1 MQYPAFTA
9 QNVTSLRLEA
19 QQKGL
24 FLPVSESTAALEQTE
39 LLHGRE
45 IKNRKVMQIT
55 FVSDATEQG
64 APTEATVQRYA
75 AAASSSAGM
84 VWSEPI
90 AICPEGRMDK
100 AQLCL
105 TQETLPAFTAMVS
118 AMRQAAQNQG
128 EAAPILIAVLDHAGR
143 YAMIPQPVD
152 RCPVL
157 SHESAALISD
167 ETLSKLIV
175 TVGETARLAEQ
186 AGFDGIAIHAAH
198 RNLFSESLAAFSR
211 DGVFGGDFEDRTRFL
226 RDCFT
231 AASLTVNNS
240 FLCIR
245 LNLYDGIPQ
254 PHGWGM
260 AFEDAYAPDL
270 SEPSLLLRVL
280 HELYDVT
287 LVSCEAGDPHYNPY
301 VQCPVEGDNL
311 PEHPLVGI
319 SRLCTCTAMIDSAL
333 QQNVKL
339 ILPNCSYLQQLAPH
353 LGAGMIAEEFASF
366 AVL

>member
-1 MQYPAFTA
+1 MQYSAFSA
-9 QNVTSLRLEA
+9 QNVTALRLEA

-24 FLPVSESTAALEQTE
+24 FLPVSESTAALEQPD

-45 IKNRKVMQIT
+45 IANRKVIQIP
-55 FVSDATEQG
+55 FAPDATEHG
-64 APTEATVQRYA
+64 APTEATMQRYC
-75 AAASSSAGM
+75 AAASRSAGM

-105 TQETLPAFTAMVS
+105 TEETLPMITAMVT
-118 AMRQAAQNQG
+118 AMRQAAQNSG
-128 EAAPILIAVLDHAGR
+128 ETAPVLIALLDHAGR
-143 YAMIPQPVD
+143 YAMEPQPVD

-157 SHESAALISD
+157 AHENVELISD
-167 ETLSKLIV
+167 KTLSELIV
-175 TVGETARLAEQ
+175 TVGEAARLAEQ

-231 AASLTVNNS
+231 AASLTVNES

-254 PHGWGM
+254 PFGWGM
-260 AFEDAYAPDL
+260 AFEDEYAPDL

-287 LVSCEAGDPHYNPY
+287 LVSCEAGDPHYNPH
-301 VQCPVEGDNL
+301 VQCPGGGDDL

-319 SRLCTCTAMIDSAL
+319 SRLCTCTAMVDSAL

-339 ILPNCSYLQQLAPH
+339 ILPNCSYIEAFAPN